1 MINSVRNTVLS
12 ILNKN
17 NYGYISPSDFNLYAT
32 QAQMELYEDYFRV
45 YNRSINM
52 ENQRVSGTDY
62 ANMAQ
67 PVAEALEFFIVEKFL
82 FPVSDGSGE
91 LINQFFTPSLVTT
104 GDESYLINKII
115 CYTLALSSG
124 TSNSSIGVPYQLIA
138 TSPGSFISDGIK
150 PGDIVINLTN
160 STSAIVNAVISQTQL
175 SISENIFTSPS
186 QDYIVYS
193 SSRYAEAEKVSN
205 GKISLLN
212 SSLLTAPSLM
222 FPAYTLS
229 DSKIIC
235 YPSSLK
241 GYGAIKATYFRYP
254 RAPKWTYVT
263 LVNGEPS
270 FDQSQPDYQDFEMP
284 QEDEYK
290 LITKI
295 LQYCGMSI
303 REIQVA
309 QFAIAQEQGQQASYN

>member
-62 ANMAQ
+62 ANTSQ

-91 LINQFFTPSLVTT
+91 LINQFFAPSLVTT

-115 CYTLALSSG
+115 CYTLVLSSG
-124 TSNSSIGVPYQLIA
+124 TSNSSIGVPYQLVA
-138 TSPGSFISDGIK
+138 TPPGSFISDGIN

-175 SISENIFTSPS
+175 SISEDIFTSPS

-205 GKISLLN
+205 GKVSLLN

-229 DSKIIC
+229 DSKISC

-263 LVNGEPS
+263 LLNGEPS